1 MSINCISFLQ
11 VKQFIRRW
19 SPLSLYGAIFSL
31 ILGCS
36 YQFDIE
42 IFDLDS
48 GVPSFKF
55 TKSVF
60 APPKG
65 NTDRVEL
72 NNFLVV
78 SKNTQGWD
86 YKNPVWAFALKPG
99 AYMEIEKI
107 KYGVV
112 PTTFTETTPAKPLAV
127 GVPYLAIAFGAGG
140 GGKKEFVLQQG
151 RNPQ

>member
-1 MSINCISFLQ
+1 MSINIFSFLQ
-11 VKQFIRRW
+11 VGKFIQRW
-19 SPLSLYGAIFSL
+19 RLLSLCGVISTL

-42 IFDLDS
+42 IFDLNS

-55 TKSVF
+55 TKSVL

-65 NTDRVEL
+65 KTDRVEL

-86 YKNPVWAFALKPG
+86 YKNPVWAFELKPG
-99 AYMEIEKI
+99 AYMEIEQI

-112 PTTFTETTPAKPLAV
+112 PITFTETTPAKPLSV

-140 GGKKEFVLQQG
+140 GGEKEFVLQQG